1 MDHQDNVV
9 LHVALPG
16 GSLPQT
22 RAVAADPPSAC
33 APRQIGCALC
43 MRQFLDSATAHAA
56 TEQDAAQRSALELV
70 GLGETLFR
78 AVLEAA
84 ANHEHG
90 ACNPAGGFPFESVAE
105 AVDELFGTLRALLT
119 GSRGVA

>member
-1 MDHQDNVV
+1 MDHQDNAI
-9 LHVALPG
+9 LQMALPG
-16 GSLPQT
+16 GTLPQT

-43 MRQFLDSATAHAA
+43 VRQFLDSATTHAA
-56 TEQDAAQRSALELV
+56 VEQDTAQRSALELV
-70 GLGETLFR
+70 GLGETLFK

-84 ANHEHG
+84 ANLEHG
-90 ACNPAGGFPFESVAE
+90 ACDPAGGFPFESVAV
-105 AVDELFGTLRALLT
+105 AVDEVFGTLRALLA

>member
-1 MDHQDNVV
+1 MDHQDSVV

-16 GSLPQT
+16 GTVPQT
-22 RAVAADPPSAC
+22 SAVAADPPYAC
-33 APRQIGCALC
+33 APRQVGCALC
-43 MRQFLDSATAHAA
+43 VRQFLDSTTAHAA
-56 TEQDAAQRSALELV
+56 TEQDTTQRSALELV

-84 ANHEHG
+84 ANLEHG
-90 ACNPAGGFPFESVAE
+90 ACDPADGFPFESVAE
-105 AVDELFGTLRALLT
+105 AVDEVFGTLRALLA